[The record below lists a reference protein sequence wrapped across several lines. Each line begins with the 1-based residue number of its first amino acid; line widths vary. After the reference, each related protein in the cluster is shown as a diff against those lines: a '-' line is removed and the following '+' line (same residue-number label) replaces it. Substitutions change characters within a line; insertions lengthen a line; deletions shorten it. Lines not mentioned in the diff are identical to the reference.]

1 LNLIENCW
9 SLIRDKLYDKNTI
22 LKAKDDVWE
31 EARQIWYK
39 MMENSLSKLY
49 NSMYSRLQEVIA
61 KGGKRISA

>member
-61 KGGKRISA
+61 KGSERISA

>member
-61 KGGKRISA
+61 KRE